1 MRNKN
6 GAGGIRL
13 PDFRLYYKST
23 VIKTVQNWHKN
34 RNIDQWNRIESPEI
48 NLCTYGHIIFDK
60 VGKDI
65 QWRKDSLFNKWCWE
79 KWTATCK
86 RMKLDYSLTLCTK
99 INSKWIK
106 DLNVRPETKKLL
118 EENIGSK
125 LFDISLN
132 NIFLDMTPHIRE
144 TKAKI
149 NKWEYIKVKT
159 FAQ

>member
-1 MRNKN
+1 MVLEN
-6 GAGGIRL
+6 
-13 PDFRLYYKST
+13 
-23 VIKTVQNWHKN
+23 
-34 RNIDQWNRIESPEI
+34 
-48 NLCTYGHIIFDK
+48 
-60 VGKDI
+60 
-65 QWRKDSLFNKWCWE
+65 
-79 KWTATCK
+79 WTATC
-86 RMKLDYSLTLCTK
+86 RRIKLNYSITPCTK
-99 INSKWIK
+99 INSRWIK
-106 DLNVRPETKKLL
+106 DLIVRLETMKLL

>member
-1 MRNKN
+1 MTKEARIYN
-6 GAGGIRL
+6 GE
-13 PDFRLYYKST
+13 K
-23 VIKTVQNWHKN
+23 
-34 RNIDQWNRIESPEI
+34 ID
-48 NLCTYGHIIFDK
+48 
-60 VGKDI
+60 
-65 QWRKDSLFNKWCWE
+65 FNKWYWE
-79 KWTATCK
+79 NWTATYR